1 VRGQNADKVAQVVQ
15 IRNVAVEIK
24 IT

>member
-15 IRNVAVEIK
+15 IWKVAVEIK
-24 IT
+24 MP

>member
-15 IRNVAVEIK
+15 IWKGAVEIK
-24 IT
+24 IL